1 MNCVGDLSIR
11 RESRV
16 LDKIWKKL
24 VEKKVSTQNHFLKQ
38 KCLNYK
44 FVKCFENIDYKAFLL
59 PPNCY
64 TQQKSS
70 ISVFKKQFG
79 LV

>member
-1 MNCVGDLSIR
+1 MDCVGDLSIR

-24 VEKKVSTQNHFLKQ
+24 VKKKVSTQNHFLKQ

-44 FVKCFENIDYKAFLL
+44 FIKCFENIDL
-59 PPNCY
+59 
-64 TQQKSS
+64 
-70 ISVFKKQFG
+70 
-79 LV
+79 

>member
-11 RESRV
+11 QESRV

-38 KCLNYK
+38 KYLNYK
-44 FVKCFENIDYKAFLL
+44 FVKCFENIDL
-59 PPNCY
+59 
-64 TQQKSS
+64 
-70 ISVFKKQFG
+70 
-79 LV
+79 